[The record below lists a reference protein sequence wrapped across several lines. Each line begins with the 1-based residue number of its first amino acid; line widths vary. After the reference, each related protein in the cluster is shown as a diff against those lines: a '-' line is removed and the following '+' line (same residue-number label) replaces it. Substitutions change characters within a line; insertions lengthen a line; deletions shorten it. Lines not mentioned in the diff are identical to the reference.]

1 MMRFL
6 ESLNPERDTLEMVVI
21 RRTFRVQITKAGR
34 KADLSRDLEGP
45 LYQTYVA
52 WSRRPL

>member
-1 MMRFL
+1 MRFL